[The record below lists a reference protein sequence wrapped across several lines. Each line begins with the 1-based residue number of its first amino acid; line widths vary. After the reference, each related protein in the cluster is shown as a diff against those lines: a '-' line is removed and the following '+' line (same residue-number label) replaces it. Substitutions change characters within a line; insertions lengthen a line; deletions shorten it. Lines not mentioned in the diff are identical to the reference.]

1 VSVDA
6 VAIRVGL
13 RSRAVIVMASF
24 VGLVAFF
31 WPFVLVPGR
40 FGDTAMAPVL
50 FGALLVLVVAIVF
63 SEVADG
69 GIDAKAIAMLGVL
82 AAIGAALRPLGAGT
96 AGIETVFFTLVIAGR
111 VFGAGFGF
119 VLGCTTLFASSLI
132 TGGVGPWMPYQMFG
146 CAWVG
151 LFAGLLPPARG
162 RREVLMLAVYGALSG
177 YVYGFLVNLS
187 FWPFASDPHS
197 TIAYLPGASLAVN
210 VHRYLLFD
218 GLTSLG
224 WDTGRAITNFVLIL
238 LVGPAMLATFRRASR
253 RAAFEAPVVF
263 GGGADDAPVALS
275 TPASPEGGQRVGSH
289 SSHTMVASS
298 RSRLSWWSRTSR
310 MVRRRTRSAATDD
323 ASARSMPV
331 MNRSSPYSESSSER
345 PSTTPSE

>member
-1 VSVDA
+1 VSGNA

-24 VGLVAFF
+24 LGLVAFF
-31 WPFVLVPGR
+31 WPFVVVPGR
-40 FGDTAMAPVL
+40 FGDTAVAPVL

-82 AAIGAALRPLGAGT
+82 AALGAALRPLGAGT

-162 RREVLMLAVYGALSG
+162 RREVLMLALYGALSG
-177 YVYGFLVNLS
+177 YLYGFLVNLC

-210 VHRYLLFD
+210 AHRYLLFD

-224 WDTGRAITNFVLIL
+224 WDTGRAITNFALIL
-238 LVGPAMLATFRRASR
+238 LVGPAMLATFRRAAR
-253 RAAFEAPVVF
+253 RAAFEAPVAF
-263 GGGADDAPVALS
+263 GPVPDEPGGHRPHRLEVSDGGPDGRRR
-275 TPASPEGGQRVGSH
+275 PAS
-289 SSHTMVASS
+289 
-298 RSRLSWWSRTSR
+298 
-310 MVRRRTRSAATDD
+310 
-323 ASARSMPV
+323 
-331 MNRSSPYSESSSER
+331 
-345 PSTTPSE
+345 